1 MIVVVGDDNKML
13 NVDSFRTKNVVTGDE
28 AGDNL
33 IPFNAKQGPSP
44 QHMSQVQEMFY
55 FNYFG
60 LFSIVFLIASVKF

>member
-33 IPFNAKQGPSP
+33 IPFNVKQGPSP
-44 QHMSQVQEMFY
+44 QHMSEVQEMFY

>member
-1 MIVVVGDDNKML
+1 MIVVVGADNKML

-33 IPFNAKQGPSP
+33 IPFNAKRGLSS
-44 QHMSQVQEMFY
+44 QHMSVQEMFY

-60 LFSIVFLIASVKF
+60 LFSIVFLIASVKI

>member
-1 MIVVVGDDNKML
+1 MIVVVGDDNKIL

-33 IPFNAKQGPSP
+33 IPFNVEQGLSS
-44 QHMSQVQEMFY
+44 QHMLVQEMFY